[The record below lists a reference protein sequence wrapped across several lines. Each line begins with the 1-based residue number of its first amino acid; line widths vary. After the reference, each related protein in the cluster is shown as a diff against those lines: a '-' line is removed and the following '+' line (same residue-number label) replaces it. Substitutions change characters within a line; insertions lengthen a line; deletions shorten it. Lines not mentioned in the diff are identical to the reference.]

1 MQRCLKP
8 VLSSRKAA
16 ECSGG
21 ARVFAGRWHSA
32 MPPGYVSGLAGLCH
46 LRCTYCSARTFGPL
60 IDTLRLDTCIY
71 ICICTYD
78 IYICYIDIREGAH
91 MCLFTAASQAPRCK
105 ARTHP
110 ARGFCKPKHEPKH
123 KQKQPS
129 EAAIMLESYSNISYF
144 TIIPCARIQSWIIH
158 TYVFEHFCLFV
169 V

>member
-46 LRCTYCSARTFGPL
+46 LRCTYCSARTFGTL
-60 IDTLRLDTCIY
+60 IDTLRLDTCIYIY

-105 ARTHP
+105 ARTTSCP
-110 ARGFCKPKHEPKH
+110 RLLQAQARA
-123 KQKQPS
+123 
-129 EAAIMLESYSNISYF
+129 EAQAKAALRSSYYVRVIFEYILLHHYTLCPNTILDYTYIYF
-144 TIIPCARIQSWIIH
+144 
-158 TYVFEHFCLFV
+158 
-169 V
+169 